1 VSKVA
6 VKAKEEAGGE
16 AKKGK
21 QRYVCPRCG
30 EEGYLEVRRT
40 KHNDYY
46 FCVHDEWVE
55 GRRVSRRRCY
65 LGAARYK
72 EVEPLNPLGLT
83 GLFDRERFKRYAIEL
98 LDNLEVEDLRWLLYE
113 VRKRLGEEGEGQ
125 SGGLQLRPASFEE
138 LKKLEGEEVAL
149 LVEGKVYRVYDH
161 VDGDYEVAVEFD
173 AKGTGLAY
181 AHIPSRIIRGF
192 STSLKPA
199 HQAEGARDEGSPR
212 SNFSDP
218 NEALKSLRASVRSLV
233 EHFSQ
238 RRGVRVRVRTLNGA
252 VLEGRLFRADEHLL
266 SVEYEVDGK
275 RAISNLPWAS
285 IEVVELA

>member
-6 VKAKEEAGGE
+6 VKAKEE

-125 SGGLQLRPASFEE
+125 SGGLQLRPPSFEE

-149 LVEGKVYRVYDH
+149 VIEGRVYKVYDH
-161 VDGDYEVAVEFD
+161 MDGSYEVAMKFNAE
-173 AKGTGLAY
+173 GTGFAY
-181 AHIPSRIIRGF
+181 AHIPYCIIKGLA

-199 HQAEGARDEGSPR
+199 HQAEGARDESSLKSG
-212 SNFSDP
+212 SDP
-218 NEALKSLRASVRSLV
+218 NEALKSLRASVQSLV

-238 RRGVRVRVRTLNGA
+238 RRGVKVRVRTLNGA

-285 IEVVELA
+285 IEVVELV